1 MAFMTTGPAER
12 RTAKRRKPA
21 PPTGAAAGSA
31 IFSDRAWAE
40 IGRSLKL
47 SRRELEIA
55 RGVFDDRTEFAIA
68 ADLGISAHTV
78 HTHFERLYR
87 KLGVKGRVELILR
100 VTNEFL
106 ALTAAPGSVLP
117 PICADRANGRC
128 PLRGD

>member
-1 MAFMTTGPAER
+1 MTTGPMKPH
-12 RTAKRRKPA
+12 TGKRRKPGRPA
-21 PPTGAAAGSA
+21 GAEEGSA
-31 IFSDRAWAE
+31 IFSEQAWVE

-47 SRRELEIA
+47 SRRELEIT
-55 RGVFDDRTEFAIA
+55 RGVFDDHTEFAIA

-100 VTNEFL
+100 VTHEFL